1 MTGRIF
7 DIRRFS
13 THDGSGIR
21 TTIFLKGC
29 PLRCVWC
36 QNPEGLS
43 YEKRPLWFQNR
54 CIGCGICL
62 DLSRDLGVSQ
72 RENRIHLDI
81 SCKED
86 WEEIIDACPG
96 TALQMDSRDLTVEET
111 LEEALK
117 DKIFFE
123 QGGGITVSG
132 GEPFLQPE
140 FLKALL
146 IALKERHVNTAVET
160 SLHAPLPTLK
170 SVLPYLDTIYADFK
184 IYDSAAH
191 QQHTGV
197 TNETIRENLRYL
209 LTSPDYQNRVII
221 RTPMIP
227 GYTTGSD
234 NIAQIARYITSLYPD
249 VSYEILNY
257 NPLAAGKY
265 DLVDRT
271 YCFTENPKL
280 YTPDQMEAFV
290 RIAHENS
297 VKRLILDS

>member
-81 SCKED
+81 SRKED

>member
-81 SCKED
+81 SRKED

-111 LEEALK
+111 LEEALR

-170 SVLPYLDTIYADFK
+170 SILPYLDTIYADFK
-184 IYDSAAH
+184 IYDAAAH
-191 QQHTGV
+191 QRHTGV

-280 YTPDQMEAFV
+280 YTPDQMEAFAQ
-290 RIAHENS
+290 IARKNG
-297 VKRLILDS
+297 VKRLIQDS

>member
-81 SCKED
+81 SRKED

-280 YTPDQMEAFV
+280 YTPDQMEAFA
-290 RIAHENS
+290 RIAHENG

>member
-81 SCKED
+81 SRKED

-146 IALKERHVNTAVET
+146 SALKERHVNTAVET

>member
-81 SCKED
+81 SRKED

-132 GEPFLQPE
+132 GEPFLHPE

-146 IALKERHVNTAVET
+146 SALKERHVNTAVET

>member
-43 YEKRPLWFQNR
+43 CEKRPLWFQNR

-81 SCKED
+81 SRKED

-146 IALKERHVNTAVET
+146 SALKERHVNTAVET